1 MFDSSYQRNRRSQ
14 KRPGA
19 DHFGQRRV
27 LLWLL
32 CAAVANISTGYA
44 QRKPDCDLNPATCA
58 KIDDVIESITE
69 PEAAL
74 SLPLRQSKLVRT
86 KLDIKRVSAADPGIV
101 DVVAFDTREIELI
114 GKETGSTTM
123 TIWLGEG
130 EQAQLLS
137 ILVKVTADK
146 TIDQRRRM
154 EYGEL
159 QAMLNEMFPGSKI
172 RLFPVADKVIV
183 KGQARD
189 AQEAER
195 IASIIRRQGGFGGFN
210 GNGANG
216 GWGSVSVQGQAA
228 DPYPDGDSNLPQ
240 STVISLL
247 TIPGEQQV
255 MLKVRIAELNRT
267 AARQMGVDLEGQI
280 KEFLFG
286 SAVAKTA
293 GNVFVNGTFTDA
305 SFKVAIH
312 ALETHGVAKI
322 LAEPNLV
329 TLSGHPAT
337 FIAGGEV
344 PVPTV
349 VGVDGVGA
357 ASTYFKGFGA
367 MLEFTPTVL
376 DKNRIRLQVAPTFSS
391 INTSNSVGGV
401 PGLDTRAASTMVD
414 LREGQVLA
422 IAGLIQD
429 TQVGQRERLP
439 YLGLLP
445 VAGTLFTSKGVTRA
459 ETELLIV
466 VSPEIVSALDPRCA
480 PSLLPGMEVT
490 EPNDFDLYFRNQIE
504 GRSGE
509 HYRSTVWPRY
519 RDELIHPS
527 INAATHQQAQG
538 YYMNGPSGL
547 SN

>member
-1 MFDSSYQRNRRSQ
+1 MFDSSFHFHRRMPQRPR
-14 KRPGA
+14 A
-19 DHFGQRRV
+19 DHFDRRWF
-27 LLWLL
+27 LLWVL
-32 CAAVANISTGYA
+32 CMATLNASTAYS
-44 QRKPDCDLNPATCA
+44 QRKPDCELSPGTCA
-58 KIDDVIESITE
+58 KIDDVIDNIIE

-74 SLPLRQSKLVRT
+74 TLPLRQSKLIHT
-86 KLDIKRVSAADPGIV
+86 KLDIKRVSAADPDIV

-114 GKETGSTTM
+114 GKTTGTTTM

-130 EQAQLLS
+130 EQSQLLS
-137 ILVKVTADK
+137 ILVKVSADK
-146 TIDQRRRM
+146 TVDQRRRV
-154 EYGEL
+154 EYSEL
-159 QAMLNEMFPGSKI
+159 QDMLNEMFPGSKI
-172 RLFPVADKVIV
+172 RLFPVADKVIL

-195 IASIIRRQGGFGGFN
+195 IASIVRRQGGYGGY
-210 GNGANG
+210 GGYGG
-216 GWGSVSVQGQAA
+216 GWGSVSAQGTAA
-228 DPYPDGDSNLPQ
+228 DPYPDGDTNLPQ

-247 TIPGEQQV
+247 SIPGEQQV
-255 MLKVRIAELNRT
+255 MLKVRIAELNRS
-267 AARQMGVDLEGQI
+267 AARNMGVDLQGQI
-280 KEFLFG
+280 KDFLFG
-286 SAVAKTA
+286 STLA
-293 GNVFVNGTFTDA
+293 GQGGNLFVNGTFSDA

-329 TLSGHPAT
+329 TLSGYPAT
-337 FIAGGEV
+337 FIAGGEF

-391 INTSNSVGGV
+391 LNSSNGVGGI

-429 TQVGQRERLP
+429 TQHGERVRVP

-445 VAGTLFTSKGVTRA
+445 VAGALFTTKGVSRS

-480 PSLLPGMEVT
+480 PPLLPGMEVT
-490 EPNDFDLYFRNQIE
+490 EPDDFDLYFRNQIE
-504 GRSGE
+504 GREGE
-509 HYRSTVWPRY
+509 HYRSTVWPKY
-519 RDELIHPS
+519 RDRLIHPR
-527 INAATHQQAQG
+527 INAATHQQAEG